1 MIIELEL
8 EEEETG
14 VPVMLHLTGNF
25 AVVPTETGG
34 GSTILDGVH
43 NNGGWR
49 VRESYDEVTER
60 IILLMR

>member
-1 MIIELEL
+1 MIIELTL
-8 EEEETG
+8 EKDG

-25 AVVPTETGG
+25 AVVPTEK
-34 GSTILDGVH
+34 GSKIYDGE
-43 NNGGWR
+43 GGWR

>member
-25 AVVPTETGG
+25 AVVPTKTG
-34 GSTILDGVH
+34 SKIYDGE
-43 NNGGWR
+43 GAWR
-49 VRESYDEVTER
+49 VRESYTEVTER

>member
-25 AVVPTETGG
+25 AVVPTKTGG
-34 GSTILDGVH
+34 SKVYDGE
-43 NNGGWR
+43 GGWR

>member
-43 NNGGWR
+43 PNGWH
-49 VRESYDEVTER
+49 VRESYTEVTER